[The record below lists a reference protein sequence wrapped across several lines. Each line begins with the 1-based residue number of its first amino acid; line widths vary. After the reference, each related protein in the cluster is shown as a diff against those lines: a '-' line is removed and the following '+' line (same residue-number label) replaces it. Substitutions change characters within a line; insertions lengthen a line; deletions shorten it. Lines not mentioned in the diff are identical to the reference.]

1 LRPDFRVYLI
11 TDRKI
16 VPDLVSSVEYALR
29 GGVRAIQLREK
40 DLSIRELL
48 GLAYKLRELT
58 QRYGARL
65 FINDRVDVAIAVGAD
80 GVHLTTTSM
89 PTYSVKRTWGGL
101 IVGVSCHNEAEAL
114 EAEKEGADFITL
126 GPIYETPSKI
136 KYGPPLGL
144 DIVRQVRAK
153 TDIPIFAIGGVRL
166 ENIEEVLREGAY
178 GVALISGIFS
188 SRDIRKTTEQYVRMI
203 R

>member
-1 LRPDFRVYLI
+1 MRPDFRVYLI

-16 VPDLVSSVEYALR
+16 VPDIVSSVEDALR
-29 GGVRAIQLREK
+29 GGVKAVQLREK

-48 GLAYKLRELT
+48 GLAYKLRKLT

-65 FINDRVDVAIAVGAD
+65 FINDRVDVAISVGAD
-80 GVHLTTTSM
+80 GVHLTTKSM
-89 PTYSVKRTWGGL
+89 PTYSVKRTWDNL
-101 IVGVSCHNEAEAL
+101 IIGVSCHNEAEAL

-126 GPIYETPSKI
+126 GPIYETQSKL
-136 KYGPPLGL
+136 KYGPPRGL
-144 DIVRQVRAK
+144 DIIRQIKAK
-153 TDIPIFAIGGVRL
+153 TDIPIFAIGGMRL

-178 GVALISGIFS
+178 GIALISGIFS

>member
-1 LRPDFRVYLI
+1 LRPDFRLYLI

-16 VPDLVSSVEYALR
+16 VPDIVSSVEDALR
-29 GGVRAIQLREK
+29 GGVRAVQVREK
-40 DLSIRELL
+40 DLPIRELL
-48 GLAYKLRELT
+48 GLSYKLREVTL
-58 QRYGARL
+58 RYGAKL
-65 FINDRVDVAIAVGAD
+65 FINDRVDVAVSVGAD
-80 GVHLTTTSM
+80 GVHLSTTSM
-89 PTYSVKRTWGGL
+89 PTYSVKKTWDNL

-126 GPIYETPSKI
+126 GPIYETPSKLR
-136 KYGPPLGL
+136 YGLPLGL
-144 DIVRQVRAK
+144 DIIRQIRAK

-188 SRDIRKTTEQYVRMI
+188 SRDIRKTSEQYVRVI